1 MLYYTH
7 ALCRAGTTRHSD
19 IAAGHKYVVEYSYC
33 SCLLTSFKAFL
44 SLVPRPPLFLPSVC
58 VHNNTRQWR
67 TRFLLVFC
75 SRVLLWTQMEGKY
88 GAGWRTR
95 LGFPYPL
102 LQAIKTWKEER
113 PGNEAG
119 CFIVFGTFYFFI
131 FFYVY
136 SDVGPIGDWCCFF
149 FFSKQQIDDFTMV
162 G

>member
-1 MLYYTH
+1 
-7 ALCRAGTTRHSD
+7 
-19 IAAGHKYVVEYSYC
+19 
-33 SCLLTSFKAFL
+33 
-44 SLVPRPPLFLPSVC
+44 
-58 VHNNTRQWR
+58 
-67 TRFLLVFC
+67 
-75 SRVLLWTQMEGKY
+75 MEGKY

-131 FFYVY
+131 FFYIY

-149 FFSKQQIDDFTMV
+149 FSANNRLMILLWWFNRKGRIALGSDDVLIPATCSSV
-162 G
+162 QHPLYSCSLYRIAGNIGDL